1 MFPSKGVAAIVP
13 LNKVFNIDFNILIK
27 EQNKSERD
35 NVNNVSFSNT
45 KENIFIK
52 PLSMLTKTKLNA
64 KGNAR
69 EKNSQTTVYTKN
81 KQNLQILIWYL
92 QKYPLK
98 SKKNISFIRFKKIFR
113 RIYDK
118 LIRQKRSIKRFL
130 RILIKIQNC

>member
-1 MFPSKGVAAIVP
+1 
-13 LNKVFNIDFNILIK
+13 LNIKIK
-27 EQNKSERD
+27 EQETQAGRD
-35 NVNNVSFSNT
+35 NGKNGQFSNT

-52 PLSMLTKTKLNA
+52 PLSMLTKTKFSTSGKA
-64 KGNAR
+64 S
-69 EKNSQTTVYTKN
+69 EKNTQTTLYTKN

-92 QKYPLK
+92 HKYPLK

-130 RILIKIQNC
+130 RIFIQIQKC